1 MTAPTTP
8 PTPGGPA
15 PPAARSAGPAPVTPL
30 GRLLAMF
37 AVTAVGWSLPNTAS
51 ATLAQALVAEQ
62 SPDRKVALFAVV
74 STVGAVSAMVCTIV
88 GGAWSDRTR
97 SRFGRRTPW
106 IVGGALVAVP
116 GLLVAAITPSLPV
129 LVAGYAL
136 FQGGMNASI
145 AGLNAVTPDR
155 VPRDRLGVAS
165 AVAGLGYLIGLVA
178 GTAVAAAFVE
188 APAAGLLA
196 VPWVLL
202 ATALAFAAAAPDES
216 SRDAVAPP
224 TRWRALLPPLDRDF
238 LLAFA
243 GRFLTLLALLLFN
256 TYALYIGTDHLGLD
270 TGEAGAVIALGTLF
284 LGAAALVTTVAGG
297 IVSDRIGRRKPLVAG
312 ASLVMA
318 LGVTPL
324 LVAPGVPALLV
335 FSTLAGVGYG
345 TYLSVDAALM
355 VEVLPSD
362 GDAGKDL
369 GFLTL
374 ANTAPVVL
382 APGLAGGIVT
392 LLGYGALFT
401 ALMACAI
408 GGALC
413 ILMIRKVS

>member
-1 MTAPTTP
+1 
-8 PTPGGPA
+8 
-15 PPAARSAGPAPVTPL
+15 
-30 GRLLAMF
+30 MF
-37 AVTAVGWSLPNTAS
+37 AVTAAGWSLPNTAS
-51 ATLAQALVAEQ
+51 ATLAQALVAQE

-74 STVGAVSAMVCTIV
+74 STVGAVAAMVCTVV

-116 GLLVAAITPSLPV
+116 GLVAAAVAPNFAV

-145 AGLNAVTPDR
+145 AGLHAVTPDR
-155 VPRDRLGVAS
+155 VPRDRLGLAS
-165 AVAGLGYLIGLVA
+165 AVTGLGYLIGLVA
-178 GTAVAAAFVE
+178 GTAIAAAFIE

-202 ATALAFAAAAPDES
+202 ATAAAFAVVAPDAS
-216 SRDAVAPP
+216 SRDAASPP
-224 TRWRALLPPLDRDF
+224 TRWRALLPPRDRDF

-256 TYALYIGTDHLGLD
+256 TYGLYIATDHLGLA
-270 TGEAGAVIALGTLF
+270 TAEAAAVIALGTLF
-284 LGAAALVTTVAGG
+284 LGVAALVSTMVAG
-297 IVSDRIGRRKPLVAG
+297 IASDRIGRRKPLVAG
-312 ASLVMA
+312 ASLVLG

-324 LVAPGVPALLV
+324 LAAPGVATMLL
-335 FSTLAGVGYG
+335 FSALAGIGYG

-355 VEVLPSD
+355 VEVLPSG

-369 GFLTL
+369 GFLAL

-382 APGLAGGIVT
+382 APGLAAAIVT
-392 LLGYGALFT
+392 LLGYRALFA
-401 ALMACAI
+401 ALMACAT

-413 ILMIRKVS
+413 ILSIRKVR